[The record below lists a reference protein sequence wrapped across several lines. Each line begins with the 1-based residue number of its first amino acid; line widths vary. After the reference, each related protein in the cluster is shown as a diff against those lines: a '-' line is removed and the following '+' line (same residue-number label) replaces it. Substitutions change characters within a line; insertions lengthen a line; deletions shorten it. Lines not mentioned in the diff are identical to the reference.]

1 MPKINVLDKH
11 VAELIAAGEVVERPA
26 SVIKELVENSI
37 DAGASAITVEI
48 CRGGITFMRVTD
60 NGCGID
66 RDDVEVAF
74 LRHAT
79 SKVLVQTDLDSIGT
93 LGFRG
98 EALASISA
106 VSHVELITKP
116 REAECGTRA
125 VCDAGEITEINDAGC
140 PDGTTIIVRD
150 LFFNVPARMK
160 FLKKDV
166 AEGNSV
172 ARIIDK
178 VALSHPEIS
187 FRFIRDGKETLHTP
201 GDNKLKSS
209 IYAVFGKE
217 FTGGL
222 IPVNYELGGIRVY
235 GFISS
240 PHSARPNRNM
250 QNFFINGRC
259 VRSKTAM
266 AALDEAYKNTILV
279 GKFPACVLHLQMDF
293 SQVDVNVHPT
303 KLEVR
308 FTNERPVFDAVYH
321 AAKSALTKG
330 DTPKVM
336 EIKPNSF
343 APYAPTQKAE
353 QAYFPESSYTKKQ
366 NPPSLPF
373 GGMEDKFKSDARPA
387 PKPAAKSGFTGSSLI
402 DKIKAESFSS
412 MNADELS
419 EADEIT
425 AEDIRET
432 DERIESLV
440 REAHTS
446 HAPKSEGD
454 DKTEKAEIKSEIKSE
469 IREEIYK
476 EERPREQI
484 KIEVTLPTVEETKSE
499 HEVGIGEIKGIE
511 NKPAEA
517 PKAEDELPTAVPG
530 SRAISSRFVGE
541 VFSTYIILQL
551 DEERMMFID
560 KHAAHERIL
569 YEKLKKTD
577 DGKNA
582 QVLLSPVP
590 LVLEKDDY
598 NAVLE
603 NLDKFSE
610 VGFEIDDF
618 GDGTVLIRTAPMLL
632 DGHDAADAVTE
643 IAAYLTSNKNTM
655 STEYMDWLYHNIACR
670 AAVKA
675 GNKNSDAELI
685 EIAKLLEENPEIR
698 YCPHGRPVYLV
709 IRKRDLEREFG
720 RIQ

>member
-48 CRGGITFMRVTD
+48 CRGGVTFMRVTD

-66 RDDVEVAF
+66 REDVSVAF

-79 SKVLVQTDLDSIGT
+79 SKVLVQSDLDSIGT

-116 REAECGTRA
+116 MEAECGTRA
-125 VCDAGEITEINDAGC
+125 VCDAGEITSLSDAGC

-217 FTGGL
+217 FTSGL
-222 IPVNYELGGIRVY
+222 IPVNYTLGGIRVY

-240 PHSARPNRNM
+240 PHCARPNRNM

-366 NPPSLPF
+366 GSPTAPF
-373 GGMEDKFKSDARPA
+373 SANSDNKIKLEEKPQIKQAEKSR
-387 PKPAAKSGFTGSSLI
+387 FTGGSLI

-412 MNADELS
+412 LNSNEFCDEEISS
-419 EADEIT
+419 EDIKDVKKADEIKNPIVSKSFDVKKEET
-425 AEDIRET
+425 LFAE
-432 DERIESLV
+432 
-440 REAHTS
+440 
-446 HAPKSEGD
+446 
-454 DKTEKAEIKSEIKSE
+454 EKVQNFSIK
-469 IREEIYK
+469 EEILK
-476 EERPREQI
+476 EERPKEQI
-484 KIEVTLPTVEETKSE
+484 KIEASLPTDEEPIE
-499 HEVGIGEIKGIE
+499 EEEPEIGIEEIKE
-511 NKPAEA
+511 AEKFREE
-517 PKAEDELPTAVPG
+517 PKAEAAFPTAVPG
-530 SRAISSRFVGE
+530 SRGISSRFVGE

-569 YEKLKKTD
+569 YEKLKKSD

-590 LVLEKDDY
+590 VVLEKDDY

-603 NLDKFSE
+603 NLEKFSE

-632 DGHDAADAVTE
+632 DDHDAADAVTE

-685 EIAKLLEENPEIR
+685 ELAKMLEENPEIR